1 MIQKRKEEIMRRMF
15 HALVVLVMFTVFV
28 FHGPLIAT
36 ASGIS
41 ATTPLQVV
49 VVSGSNYEM
58 GVQYGEQAA
67 ELIAANR
74 DVTWQLLDTQVTAY
88 PGGPPLGREVI
99 LKDIQVWTYY
109 LEKYD
114 PALKDWLLGISKG
127 CKNKGFDIIYV
138 DLVAIMVLPQE
149 VWARPQM
156 PYPAETQVAGY
167 APSKSSLL
175 AAKERTNTQAVS
187 SCTAFAATG
196 SATHG
201 GVPMV
206 SLTLGFFSEITQY
219 VILVAFPTDGERF
232 INLTMA
238 GKVTNNTGMNSRY
251 AWVMTAAVTD
261 PRTPCASNWGV
272 PSEAYHHYLQQYC
285 KSPKEAIEYISN
297 TPKGGVT
304 GIFLFADKSGD
315 VFAYECSYCGCV
327 TRRPGDLG
335 EEDFVATS
343 NNYNSPDMIPY
354 RIPAEWFPDTYV
366 RYDTIL
372 KELSSAPSGTIGMDF
387 AKAAWLSNRW
397 YDATTNTWHTVVPN
411 DFSQLDLTTDPPTPF
426 VCYVPGNICEGGE
439 SQVIQFPA
447 QKTAYLQS
455 GGPHGTAIEY
465 YWPDDPKPTGEYTK
479 WQLRNSIDMVAS
491 AASDDALE
499 MIQTAW
505 NAFARKA
512 NALDPRTKQSL
523 RSLLMDATRARREG
537 TKEQKSIERRP
548 SGRNKHYKHRQE
560 EQMARWG
567 EVYTNYATAQL
578 YSQMVTTK
586 LNQY

>member
-1 MIQKRKEEIMRRMF
+1 MFQKRKEAIMKRMF
-15 HALVVLVMFTVFV
+15 HALVVLVMFSIIL
-28 FHGPLIAT
+28 FHGPLVVD
-36 ASGIS
+36 ASG
-41 ATTPLQVV
+41 TFEKTPLKVV
-49 VVSGSNYEM
+49 VVAGSNYEM

-67 ELIAANR
+67 DLIAANR
-74 DVTWQLLDTQVTAY
+74 DVTWNILDDQVGHDLA
-88 PGGPPLGREVI
+88 

-109 LEKYD
+109 LEKHD
-114 PALKDWLLGISKG
+114 PAFKDWLLGISKG
-127 CKNKGFDIIYV
+127 CKNKGFEVSYV

-149 VWARPQM
+149 VWARPQF
-156 PYPAETQVAGY
+156 PYPDETQVASY
-167 APSKSSLL
+167 TPSKSSVLS
-175 AAKERTNTQAVS
+175 ARERTNTQAVS

-196 SATHG
+196 SATPG

-219 VILVAFPTDGERF
+219 VILVAFPTHGERF

-238 GKVTNNTGMNSRY
+238 GKVTNNTGMNSKY

-261 PRTPCASNWGV
+261 PRTDCASNWGV

-285 KSPKEAIEYISN
+285 KSPAEAVNYISN

-315 VFAYECSYCGCV
+315 VFAYECSHCGCV
-327 TRRPGDLG
+327 TRGPGDLG
-335 EEDFVATS
+335 EKDFVATS

-387 AKAAWLSNRW
+387 AKAAWLSNDW
-397 YDATTNTWHTVVPN
+397 YDDSTDTWHTVPVPN
-411 DFSQLDLTTDPPTPF
+411 DPSDYDT
-426 VCYVPGNICEGGE
+426 CNVPGNNCEGGE

-455 GGPHGTAIEY
+455 GGPHGTAIQY

-479 WQLRNSIDMVAS
+479 WQLRESIPKVAA
-491 AASDDALE
+491 AASDDAWE
-499 MIQTAW
+499 MIEAAW
-505 NAFARKA
+505 DAFWHKARS
-512 NALDPRTKQSL
+512 LDHNERGQL
-523 RSLLMDATRARREG
+523 RSLLNHATQAWW
-537 TKEQKSIERRP
+537 K
-548 SGRNKHYKHRQE
+548 GRMEEASAQHAVHGHRGGNKKTR
-560 EQMARWG
+560 MVFWSAAL
-567 EVYTNYATAQL
+567 TDYATAQL

>member
-1 MIQKRKEEIMRRMF
+1 MRRMF
-15 HALVVLVMFTVFV
+15 HALVVLVMFSVVV
-28 FHGPLIAT
+28 FHGPLGAV
-36 ASGIS
+36 ASGTS
-41 ATTPLQVV
+41 ATTPIKVV
-49 VVSGSNYEM
+49 VVSGTNYGM

-67 ELIAANR
+67 DLIAANR
-74 DVTWQLLDTQVTAY
+74 DTTWNLLDTQVTAY

-109 LEKYD
+109 FEKYD
-114 PALKDWLLGISKG
+114 PQLKDWLLGISQG
-127 CKNKGFDIIYV
+127 CKNKGFEVSYV

-156 PYPAETQVAGY
+156 PYPAETQVAAY
-167 APSKSSLL
+167 APSERSVLS
-175 AAKERTNTQAVS
+175 AKARTNTQAVS

-196 SATHG
+196 SATPG

-232 INLTMA
+232 VNLTMA

-315 VFAYECSYCGCV
+315 VFAYECSHCGCV

-335 EEDFVATS
+335 EKDFVATS
-343 NNYNSPDMIPY
+343 NNYNSPAMIPY

-372 KELSSAPSGTIGMDF
+372 KELSPAPSGTIGMDF
-387 AKAAWLSNRW
+387 AKAAWLSNNW
-397 YDATTNTWHTVVPN
+397 YDVTTNAWHTVPVPN
-411 DFSQLDLTTDPPTPF
+411 DPSD
-426 VCYVPGNICEGGE
+426 VNICNVPGNNCEGGE

-447 QKTAYLQS
+447 QHIAYLQS
-455 GGPHGTAIEY
+455 GGPHGTAIQY
-465 YWPDDPKPTGEYTK
+465 YWPDEPKPTGEYTK
-479 WQLRNSIDMVAS
+479 WQLRSSIYGTAR

-512 NALDPRTKQSL
+512 NALDPGTKQSL
-523 RSLLMDATRARREG
+523 RSLLMEATQAWWEG
-537 TKEQKSIERRP
+537 TMEQKSIERRP
-548 SGRNKHYKHRQE
+548 SGRNKHRQE
-560 EQMARWG
+560 EQMGRWG

>member
-1 MIQKRKEEIMRRMF
+1 MKRMF
-15 HALVVLVMFTVFV
+15 HALVVLVMFSIFL
-28 FHGPLIAT
+28 FHGPLAT
-36 ASGIS
+36 AASGTL

-67 ELIAANR
+67 DLIAANR
-74 DVTWQLLDTQVTAY
+74 DVTWNLLDTRVTAY
-88 PGGPPLGREVI
+88 PGGPPLGREVV

-109 LEKYD
+109 LEKYN
-114 PALKDWLLGISKG
+114 PQLKKWLLGISEG
-127 CKNKGFDIIYV
+127 CKNKGLNVSYV
-138 DLVAIMVLPQE
+138 DLMAIMVLPQE

-156 PYPAETQVAGY
+156 PYPAETQVAGP

-175 AAKERTNTQAVS
+175 AAKERTNTQAVA
-187 SCTAFAATG
+187 SCTAFAATD
-196 SATHG
+196 SATPG

-206 SLTLGFFSEITQY
+206 SLTLGFFAEITQY

-285 KSPKEAIEYISN
+285 KSPEEAIEYISG

-327 TRRPGDLG
+327 MRRPGDLG
-335 EEDFVATS
+335 EKDFVATS
-343 NNYNSPDMIPY
+343 NNYNHPDMIPY
-354 RIPAEWFPDTYV
+354 RIPADWFPDTYV

-372 KELSSAPSGTIGMDF
+372 KELSSAPGGTIGVDF
-387 AKAAWLSNRW
+387 AKAAWLSNKW
-397 YDATTNTWHTVVPN
+397 YDTITDTWHTVPIPN
-411 DFSQLDLTTDPPTPF
+411 DPNDYFT
-426 VCYVPGNICEGGE
+426 CNVPGNNCEGGE
-439 SQVIQFPA
+439 SQVIQFPT
-447 QKTAYLQS
+447 QRIAYLQS
-455 GGPHGTAIEY
+455 GGPHGTAIQY
-465 YWPDDPKPTGEYTK
+465 YWPDSPKPTGEYTK
-479 WQLRNSIDMVAS
+479 WHLKNSIEKVAT
-491 AASDDALE
+491 AASDDAWN
-499 MIQTAW
+499 MISAAW
-505 NAFARKA
+505 DAFWHKA
-512 NALDPRTKQSL
+512 HLLDP
-523 RSLLMDATRARREG
+523 ATRNELRRLLNQATLAWWKGRMAEESAEHTAHG
-537 TKEQKSIERRP
+537 HHGGHKKS
-548 SGRNKHYKHRQE
+548 
-560 EQMARWG
+560 QMALWSAAL
-567 EVYTNYATAQL
+567 TDYATAQL

>member
-1 MIQKRKEEIMRRMF
+1 MFQKRKEEIMKRMF
-15 HALVVLVMFTVFV
+15 HALVVLVIFSVV
-28 FHGPLIAT
+28 IFHGPLGAV
-36 ASGIS
+36 ASWTS
-41 ATTPLQVV
+41 ATPPIRVV
-49 VVSGSNYEM
+49 VVSGTNYEM

-74 DVTWQLLDTQVTAY
+74 DVTWNLLDTQVTAY

-114 PALKDWLLGISKG
+114 PQLKYWLLGISKG
-127 CKNKGFDIIYV
+127 CKNKGFDISYV
-138 DLVAIMVLPQE
+138 DLIAIMVLPQE

-156 PYPAETQVAGY
+156 PYPEETNVASY
-167 APSKSSLL
+167 TPSKSSVLS
-175 AAKERTNTQAVS
+175 ARERTNTQAVS

-196 SATHG
+196 SATPG

-219 VILVAFPTDGERF
+219 VILIAFPTHGERF

-251 AWVMTAAVTD
+251 AWGMTAAVTD
-261 PRTPCASNWGV
+261 PRTECASNWGV

-285 KSPKEAIEYISN
+285 RSPAEAVEYLN
-297 TPKGGVT
+297 QTPKGGVT
-304 GIFLFADKSGD
+304 GIFLFADKTGH

-327 TRRPGDLG
+327 AREPGDLG
-335 EEDFVATS
+335 EKDFVATS
-343 NNYNSPDMIPY
+343 NNYNSTAMIPY

-366 RYDTIL
+366 RYATIFE
-372 KELSSAPSGTIGMDF
+372 ELSSAPSGTIGMDF
-387 AKAAWLSNRW
+387 AKAAWLSNDW
-397 YDATTNTWHTVVPN
+397 YDASTDMWYTVVPN

-455 GGPHGTAIEY
+455 GGPHGTAIQY

-479 WQLRNSIDMVAS
+479 WQLMGSIPKVAS
-491 AASDDALE
+491 AASDDAWE
-499 MIQTAW
+499 MIKAAW
-505 NAFARKA
+505 DVFWHKARR
-512 NALDPRTKQSL
+512 LDP
-523 RSLLMDATRARREG
+523 ATRNELRRLLNEA
-537 TKEQKSIERRP
+537 TQAWRK
-548 SGRNKHYKHRQE
+548 GRMEETHAQHAVHGHRKGKKKTE
-560 EQMARWG
+560 MVPWSAAL
-567 EVYTNYATAQL
+567 TDYATAQL

>member
-1 MIQKRKEEIMRRMF
+1 MKRIY
-15 HALVVLVMFTVFV
+15 HAWVVLVMFSVV
-28 FHGPLIAT
+28 IFHGSLGAAASWTPAT
-36 ASGIS
+36 PPIK
-41 ATTPLQVV
+41 VV
-49 VVSGSNYEM
+49 VVSGTNYEM

-67 ELIAANR
+67 DLIAANR
-74 DVTWQLLDTQVTAY
+74 DVVWNILDTQV
-88 PGGPPLGREVI
+88 GHEVVE
-99 LKDIQVWTYY
+99 KDIQVWTYY

-114 PALKDWLLGISKG
+114 PKLKDWLLGISKG
-127 CKNKGFDIIYV
+127 CENKGLEVSYV

-156 PYPAETQVAGY
+156 EYPAETQVAGY
-167 APSKSSLL
+167 APSERSVLS
-175 AAKERTNTQAVS
+175 ARARTNTQAMS

-196 SATHG
+196 SATPG
-201 GVPMV
+201 SVPMV
-206 SLTLGFFSEITQY
+206 SLTLGFFWQITQY

-232 INLTMA
+232 VNLTMA

-304 GIFLFADKSGD
+304 GIFLFADKLGD

-327 TRRPGDLG
+327 ARRPGDLG
-335 EEDFVATS
+335 EKDFVATS
-343 NNYNSPDMIPY
+343 NNYNSPAMIPY

-387 AKAAWLSNRW
+387 AKAAWLSNSW
-397 YDATTNTWHTVVPN
+397 YDVTTNSWHTVPVPN
-411 DFSQLDLTTDPPTPF
+411 DPLDINI
-426 VCYVPGNICEGGE
+426 CNVPGNNCEGGE

-447 QKTAYLQS
+447 QHIAYLQS
-455 GGPHGTAIEY
+455 GGPHGTAIQY
-465 YWPDDPKPTGEYTK
+465 YWPEDPEPTGEYTK
-479 WQLRNSIDMVAS
+479 WQLRNSIDKVAS
-491 AASDDALE
+491 AASDDAWE
-499 MIQTAW
+499 MIDA
-505 NAFARKA
+505 ARDTFWHKA
-512 NALDPRTKQSL
+512 RRLDP
-523 RSLLMDATRARREG
+523 ATRKQLIDLLNQA
-537 TKEQKSIERRP
+537 TQAWWK
-548 SGRNKHYKHRQE
+548 GRMEEASAQQTVHRKGGNKKTE
-560 EQMARWG
+560 MVLWSAAL
-567 EVYTNYATAQL
+567 TDYATAQL